1 MAVQNSEYN
10 ADGSLASGR
19 QLPKNAGFGAVNGA
33 AAMRSVQ
40 LALRLSF

>member
-1 MAVQNSEYN
+1 MAVQNGEYN

-19 QLPKNAGFGAVNGA
+19 QLPKNAGFGAVTGA

-40 LALRLSF
+40 LQLRLTF